1 MITSM
6 KQYKY
11 YVEQDERANG
21 GKHNFLYMA
30 DEIEKYLML
39 IRRREYVFYLKKESP
54 HNVIYKVY
62 NKYLKY
68 RIHKLG
74 LKLGFGIPINCAG
87 PGLRIDHYG
96 FVAIN
101 SNAKIGKNCHIYGDI
116 TIGVKD
122 PTNDAAPV
130 IGDNVVIGAGARII
144 GPVKIVSNCMIGANA
159 VVTHSFLEEGK
170 NIAGVPAKVIN

>member
-1 MITSM
+1 MITSL

-11 YVEQDERANG
+11 YVGQDERVNG
-21 GKHNFLYMA
+21 GKHHFLYID
-30 DEIEKYLML
+30 DEIKKYLKFM
-39 IRRREYVFYLKKESP
+39 RRREFVYFLNKKKPNSL
-54 HNVIYKVY
+54 VSKVY
-62 NKYLKY
+62 SHYLNY
-68 RIHKLG
+68 RLHKLG

-101 SNAKIGKNCHIYGDI
+101 SNAKIGRNCHIYGDI

-122 PTNDAAPV
+122 PSNAAAPI

-144 GPVKIVSNCMIGANA
+144 GPVKIASNCMIGANA